1 MWSGGPGR
9 SQQDGPATLSPGT
22 QVPTLPTVRSAHLHV
37 ENRLL
42 VPILPTIPDRQGVIA
57 PLQVKLL
64 EGQLDHLG
72 REHGIRGQA
81 GAAGRDCQSLEDS
94 KKLPCYVL
102 MSRIP
107 ETPFHKTF
115 NPNKHFRATFLS
127 VNYFSPGHLVSG
139 VP

>member
-1 MWSGGPGR
+1 MLKPGALWDVLIAVWSGGPGK
-9 SQQDGPATLSPGT
+9 SQQADPTTLSPGT

-37 ENRLL
+37 EHRLL

-81 GAAGRDCQSLEDS
+81 RAAGRDFQSLEDLRS
-94 KKLPCYVL
+94 FLV
-102 MSRIP
+102 MS
-107 ETPFHKTF
+107 
-115 NPNKHFRATFLS
+115 
-127 VNYFSPGHLVSG
+127 
-139 VP
+139 